1 MERYFACSGA
11 KWTCTFGGFGTIESK
26 SGNKVILTDRYPTLQ
41 ALTTKDKPR
50 LGCGMCS
57 AVNGK
62 PCTPQVFPLWRK
74 TSKVTCCGNKI
85 LLNGSSIPCSF
96 GGTIILKDSLQS
108 KIEYGGSFF
117 SRLEFSSL
125 PKPYQKMLEKQVERQ
140 SAKSERDKKKNHQKN
155 PIPKTSTFHLA
166 SNDSKI
172 KKHLSQTKRND
183 DMTLNEPTK
192 AYVTP
197 VVIQNDPKSQPESA
211 SPPGPSPALLRQ
223 KHWCSGNCPEE
234 YKNACGFRTAPC
246 QLRYEN
252 DSGSLK
258 KNLRD
263 KYNSLYEVMVNISNT
278 QIFSIAHH
286 HLIPGNECYS
296 KMDGD
301 HRRYELL
308 LKMGYF
314 FDYDINIS
322 ENGILLPTPK
332 NTTETEEINNT
343 EDARAKQYYNLMD
356 KDLHN
361 NNLFMGFSQAER
373 NFVGSQLHCG
383 PHTYER
389 PLKKLR
395 EKHFEAYKI
404 RSYESIVIAE
414 LDLLSNYYMDMYE
427 DTCFMK
433 NYEKSKKEFFNR
445 INNMSNR
452 LRERINKFPNRNK
465 TLSYLNKR
473 LYVSFPAILYDMD
486 ISLEE
491 YQENYLNPKKT

>member
-1 MERYFACSGA
+1 MKDKNYFACSGA
-11 KWTCTFGGFGTIESK
+11 EWSCTFGGHGTIKKSDSK
-26 SGNKVILTDRYPTLQ
+26 VTMEDRHI
-41 ALTTKDKPR
+41 LTTKDKPQ

-74 TSKVTCCGNKI
+74 TSKVTYCNNKV
-85 LLNGSSIPCSF
+85 LLDGSSILCF
-96 GGTIILKDSLQS
+96 YGGTITIKDSRQT
-108 KIEYGGSFF
+108 KIEYNGSFF

-125 PKPYQKMLEKQVERQ
+125 PKPYQKMLERQVEQQ
-140 SAKSERDKKKNHQKN
+140 SANSERHKKDAHKEN

-166 SNDSKI
+166 SSNSKI
-172 KKHLSQTKRND
+172 KKHLSQTAKND
-183 DMTLNEPTK
+183 DMTLDEPNKTYTEPT
-192 AYVTP
+192 A
-197 VVIQNDPKSQPESA
+197 IQSNLKPQSEFT
-211 SPPGPSPALLRQ
+211 SPPVPSPALLRQ

-258 KNLRD
+258 KNLRN

-308 LKMGYF
+308 LKLGYF

-322 ENGILLPTPK
+322 ENGILLPAPK
-332 NTTETEEINNT
+332 NTNEMEEKNNT
-343 EDARAKQYYNLMD
+343 EDTRAIQYYHLMD

-361 NNLFMGFSQAER
+361 SNLFMDFSQVER
-373 NFVGSQLHCG
+373 SFVGSQLHCG

-395 EKHFEAYKI
+395 EKHPEAYKL

-433 NYEKSKKEFFNR
+433 DYEKNKKEFFNR

-452 LRERINKFPNRNK
+452 LRERIIKFPNRNK

-486 ISLEE
+486 ISLSE
-491 YQENYLNPKKT
+491 YQENYLNPKNT